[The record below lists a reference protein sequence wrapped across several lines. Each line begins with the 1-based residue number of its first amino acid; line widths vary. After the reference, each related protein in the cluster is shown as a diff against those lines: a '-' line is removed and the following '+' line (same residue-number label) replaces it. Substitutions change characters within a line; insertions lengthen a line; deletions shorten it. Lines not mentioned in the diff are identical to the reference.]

1 MGRQLGYATVAVLKA
16 MAAGARY
23 GLDIIDATGL
33 PSGTVYPALAS
44 SEKRGYVAGTWESAA
59 VATRDGRPRRRY
71 YRLTTAGRAALAEAV
86 RYYAPLAAE
95 GWPDDALPEG
105 R

>member
-44 SEKRGYVAGTWESAA
+44 SEKRGYVAGTWESVA

-86 RYYAPLAAE
+86 RYYAPLASEA
-95 GWPDDALPEG
+95 WPDDALPEG

>member
-44 SEKRGYVAGTWESAA
+44 SEKRGYVAGTWESPA

-71 YRLTTAGRAALAEAV
+71 YRLTTAGRAALAEAI

>member
-23 GLDIIDATGL
+23 GLDIIEATGL

-44 SEKRGYVAGTWESAA
+44 SERRGYVAGTWESTTI
-59 VATRDGRPRRRY
+59 ATREGRPRRRY
-71 YRLTTAGRAALAEAV
+71 YRLTSAGRAALADAV
-86 RYYAPLAAE
+86 RYYGPLAAG
-95 GWPDDALPEG
+95 GWPDDAIPEG
-105 R
+105 L

>member
-16 MAAGARY
+16 IAAGARY
-23 GLDIIDATGL
+23 GLDVIDATGL

-44 SEKRGYVAGTWESAA
+44 SEKRGYVSGTWESAA

-71 YRLTTAGRAALAEAV
+71 YRLTNTGRAALLEAI
-86 RYYAPLAAE
+86 RYYAPLAVE

>member
-16 MAAGARY
+16 VAAGARY

-86 RYYAPLAAE
+86 RYYTPLAAE

>member
-71 YRLTTAGRAALAEAV
+71 YRLTTAGRAALAGAV
-86 RYYAPLAAE
+86 RYYAPLASE

>member
-16 MAAGARY
+16 VAAGSRY
-23 GLDIIDATGL
+23 GLDIIEATGL

-44 SEKRGYVAGTWESAA
+44 SEKRGYVTGTWESTA

-71 YRLTTAGRAALAEAV
+71 YRLTTVGRAALTEAA
-86 RYYAPLAAE
+86 RYYAPLA
-95 GWPDDALPEG
+95 GLGLPDDALPEG

>member
-1 MGRQLGYATVAVLKA
+1 MGRQLGYATVAVLQA
-16 MAAGARY
+16 IAAGARY

-44 SEKRGYVAGTWESAA
+44 SEKRGYVAGTWESIT

-71 YRLTTAGRAALAEAV
+71 YRLTAPGRTALADAA
-86 RYYAPLAAE
+86 RYYAPLAGLGTA
-95 GWPDDALPEG
+95 DAIPEG

>member
-16 MAAGARY
+16 MGAGARY
-23 GLDIIDATGL
+23 GLDIIEATGL

-44 SEKRGYVAGTWESAA
+44 SEKRGYVAGTWEATAIAA
-59 VATRDGRPRRRY
+59 REGRPRRRY
-71 YRLTTAGRAALAEAV
+71 YRLTSTGRAALAEAI
-86 RYYAPLAAE
+86 RYYAPLAAD
-95 GWPDDALPEG
+95 GWPGDPIPEG

>member
-16 MAAGARY
+16 IAAGARY
-23 GLDIIDATGL
+23 GLDIIDATAL

-44 SEKRGYVAGTWESAA
+44 SEKRGYVTGTWESAT

-71 YRLTTAGRAALAEAV
+71 YRLTAAGRTALAEAA
-86 RYYAPLAAE
+86 RYYAPLA
-95 GWPDDALPEG
+95 GLGTDDIVPEG